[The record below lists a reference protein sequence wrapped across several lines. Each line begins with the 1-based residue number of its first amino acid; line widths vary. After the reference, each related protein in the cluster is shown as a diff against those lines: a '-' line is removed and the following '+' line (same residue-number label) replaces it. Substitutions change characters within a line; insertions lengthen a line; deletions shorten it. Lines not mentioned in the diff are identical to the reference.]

1 MGIYRDGPVLLF
13 LGMQELLDY
22 LHSIHPLSEAL
33 RSHLTRVVK
42 IREIRKR
49 ELLLKAG
56 QVDREIYFI
65 RKGLLR
71 CYYLK
76 DEKEVSSWFM
86 KEGDTIVSIESF
98 YDQVESYENIQALED
113 SELYYIRFEELE
125 EIYHQFPDFNF
136 IGRELTVKY
145 LKLWAQQLYGIRM
158 LSAEER
164 YLYLRERQPEI
175 LLRVPSKYLASYLD
189 INEITLSKIRGKR

>member
-1 MGIYRDGPVLLF
+1 
-13 LGMQELLDY
+13 
-22 LHSIHPLSEAL
+22 
-33 RSHLTRVVK
+33 VVK
-42 IREIRKR
+42 IREIGRR

-164 YLYLRERQPEI
+164 YLYLREKQPEI